1 MEILIWI
8 GAAIS
13 LAGVAT
19 LLLCVFK
26 AFQAKRAGLPD
37 AELKER
43 LKSVVTLNLAALMV
57 SALGLICVIVGI
69 LLS

>member
-19 LLLCVFK
+19 LFFCIYRAV
-26 AFQAKRAGLPD
+26 QAKRAGLPD

-43 LKSVVTLNLAALMV
+43 LKAVVTLNLVALMV

-69 LLS
+69 FLS